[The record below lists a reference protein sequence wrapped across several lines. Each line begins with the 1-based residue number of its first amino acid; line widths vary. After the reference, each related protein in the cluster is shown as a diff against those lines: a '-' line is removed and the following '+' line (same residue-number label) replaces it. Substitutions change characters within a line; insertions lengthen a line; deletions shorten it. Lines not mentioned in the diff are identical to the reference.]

1 MDLKSSSIVKSLLD
15 IRFFYLFL
23 GIIALQYI
31 FLFVNTNFILADGN
45 SYNSLKEI
53 YSIDG
58 VEKDEKSNISIIIL
72 NYLFPWVLFSVKFIV
87 ISLTLV
93 AGFLLAGI
101 KNIKL
106 LYVFKIVIIAELI
119 FFIRSFYRLYYFG
132 IVEPNFTIEDYQSY
146 TPLSVKNIFIDAVP
160 REFHYILSLINIY
173 EVFYVVIL
181 SLLFCKVLYGVKN
194 MKIISSVSL
203 SYFSLIIFWSL
214 FITLINILNT

>member
-1 MDLKSSSIVKSLLD
+1 MSLKINSFVKSLLD
-15 IRFFYLFL
+15 IRLFHLFL

-31 FLFVNTNFILADGN
+31 FLFINTNFILTDGN
-45 SYNSLKEI
+45 SYDSISEI
-53 YSIDG
+53 YSRDG
-58 VEKDEKSNISIIIL
+58 IEKDEKSKFSLIVL

-106 LYVFKIVIIAELI
+106 LHVFKIVIIAELI
-119 FFIRSFYRLYYFG
+119 FFIRSFYRLYHFG
-132 IVEPNFTIEDYQSY
+132 VVEPNFKMEDYQTY
-146 TPLSVKNIFIDAVP
+146 TPLSLKNIFIDSVP

-173 EVFYVVIL
+173 EVFYVVFL
-181 SLLFCKVLYGVKN
+181 SLLFCQVLHGVKN
-194 MKIISSVSL
+194 MKIVSSVSL